1 MTTFERGGHM
11 AVNNSSEF
19 AGLDAL
25 GIADVVMAAA
35 MLRQSSKS
43 NKINSDNI
51 SENKKIVSLLNE
63 INENEKTI
71 ISLLRNMVE
80 DDKH

>member
-1 MTTFERGGHM
+1 M